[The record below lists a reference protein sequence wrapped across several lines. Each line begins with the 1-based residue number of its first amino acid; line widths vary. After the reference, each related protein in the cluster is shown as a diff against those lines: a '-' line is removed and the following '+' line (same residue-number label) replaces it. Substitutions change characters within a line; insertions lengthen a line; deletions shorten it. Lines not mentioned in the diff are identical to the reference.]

1 MSLDLSQEKRSTV
14 IKSFLSSDVG
24 KRSKRIRK
32 KNKQNLQLQVAYKYG
47 TYGIDI
53 MPR

>member
-14 IKSFLSSDVG
+14 IKSFLSLYVG
-24 KRSKRIRK
+24 KGSNRIRK
-32 KNKQNLQLQVAYKYG
+32 KNYQNLQVAYKYG